1 MAKIL
6 HRCNINI
13 NSLQQPIYTK
23 TESQAHAVYQ
33 IWFLE
38 FFIWAANLGEIKK
51 VYLTTND
58 ILEGFKRI
66 IMR

>member
-1 MAKIL
+1 M
-6 HRCNINI
+6 
-13 NSLQQPIYTK
+13 QQPIYTK